1 MAAQPGGLC
10 GPGVRSEGSRNT
22 AEPCTRL
29 PGAGRRCPS
38 RLLGPRTCGGPRRF
52 SPPARH
58 PASGSAV
65 TPALPRAFPALAR
78 GSWAAGP
85 AIAEPP
91 APRLR
96 GSVAGVQPLSP
107 RTPPRRLCA
116 STSWSTRPAPPN
128 PDPELCAVRMRRRGP
143 GAVRGAKPG
152 AEAVG
157 FFPVISAPH
166 QGPRHPR
173 SRRGPAPRS
182 LDLVCQDRWT
192 ARQPLRSSST
202 GSGAGRAARM
212 RSRGP
217 RVRRGCVRTICGG
230 WRAGP
235 QRVCAGS
242 EDSFS
247 NVSLSC
253 GFTLESP
260 HTRFFT
266 ALS

>member
-96 GSVAGVQPLSP
+96 GSVAGVQPRSP
-107 RTPPRRLCA
+107 RTPPPPQALRQHQLEHQACA
-116 STSWSTRPAPPN
+116 PQPRPRAVRGEDAQERPGCGARCEAWSRGCGVFPGDFRPAP
-128 PDPELCAVRMRRRGP
+128 G
-143 GAVRGAKPG
+143 
-152 AEAVG
+152 
-157 FFPVISAPH
+157 SQAPA
-166 QGPRHPR
+166 QSPRTC
-173 SRRGPAPRS
+173 S
-182 LDLVCQDRWT
+182 T
-192 ARQPLRSSST
+192 QP
-202 GSGAGRAARM
+202 
-212 RSRGP
+212 
-217 RVRRGCVRTICGG
+217 
-230 WRAGP
+230 
-235 QRVCAGS
+235 
-242 EDSFS
+242 
-247 NVSLSC
+247 
-253 GFTLESP
+253 
-260 HTRFFT
+260 
-266 ALS
+266 